1 VSGLAG
7 RPALALLGG
16 KLTRDIGYSLGSFAV
31 LALSGLVINLVITWL
46 RDAAALGVFNQS
58 YAVYIL
64 ISQIATFGLH
74 YSVLR
79 YSAVHDSDA
88 NERGQVLLNAAACA
102 LLGGFATAGL
112 TIMCE
117 PLFARAFDSP
127 ATAAAIRNAAV
138 GLCLFPLNKVL
149 LAHLNALRHMRA
161 YSLLQAGR
169 YTTIMVLVAVLCTTA
184 LPIETAT
191 FAFFAAE
198 VVTAIAAVLYLRAQ
212 GELSRLAFSRS
223 WTRTHLR
230 FGGKALVAGTFA
242 EFNSRV
248 DVLVIGFFMADR
260 AVGIYSFAAMLADGL
275 YHVLAMVRLNF
286 NPLLVRVLRDRDWEQ
301 ARNLLR
307 RTRRLAYPAV
317 AVLSTLVILAFWT
330 FTVQVMPQK
339 GLVEG
344 LPSLVILLSTLTL
357 VSSFVPFDNLLL
369 VTGHPGYQTLQ
380 QFATVLSNATFGIL
394 LLPWF
399 GIAGVAAGTAAS
411 YLVAAVAL
419 VVMARRVVGWNLLTN
434 SFRH

>member
-1 VSGLAG
+1 MSGLVG
-7 RPALALLGG
+7 QPAMGLLSG

-31 LALSGLVINLVITWL
+31 LALSGLVINLVITTL

-64 ISQIATFGLH
+64 VSQIATFGLH

-79 YSAVHDSDA
+79 HSAMQDA
-88 NERGQVLLNAAACA
+88 DPHERGKVLLNAAACA
-102 LLGGFATAGL
+102 LLGGIVTAAL
-112 TIMCE
+112 TLACE
-117 PLFARAFDSP
+117 PLFTRGFDSP
-127 ATAAAIRNAAV
+127 ATGAAIRNAAL

-184 LPIETAT
+184 LPIEITT

-198 VVTAIAAVLYLRAQ
+198 VVTVIAAVLYLRAQ
-212 GELSRLAFSRS
+212 GELSRMAFSRP
-223 WTRTHLR
+223 WTRAHLR

-248 DVLVIGFFMADR
+248 DVLVIGLFMTDR

-286 NPLLVRVLRDRDWEQ
+286 NPVLVRVLRDRDWEQ

-307 RTRRLAYPAV
+307 RTRRLVYPV
-317 AVLSTLVILAFWT
+317 VFTLSVVVILAFWT

-344 LPSLVILLSTLTL
+344 LPSLVILLSTLTV

-369 VTGHPGYQTLQ
+369 VSGHPGYQTLQ
-380 QFATVLSNATFGIL
+380 QFATVLSNATFGVL

-399 GIAGVAAGTAAS
+399 GIAGVAVGTAAS
-411 YLVAAVAL
+411 YVVAAVAL
-419 VVMARRVVGWNLLTN
+419 IVMARRVVGWNLLTN
-434 SFRH
+434 SFRQ